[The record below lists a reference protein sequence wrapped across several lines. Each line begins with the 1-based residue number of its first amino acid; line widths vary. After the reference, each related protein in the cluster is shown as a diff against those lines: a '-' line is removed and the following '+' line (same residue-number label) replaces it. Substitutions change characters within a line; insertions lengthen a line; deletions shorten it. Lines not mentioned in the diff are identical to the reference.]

1 MGFLFIKKFFKNYQ
15 IIETQKEKNILL
27 KQIFYKDSLM
37 LELNRNLEL
46 NINEFL
52 LDRNDSIKHI
62 SKGLFIYVPKGMC
75 MYCIEAKLVKFI
87 QSFKFPY
94 FKLTIL
100 CHHEDER
107 SIYIFKIKNNLN
119 IDIRSVDNE
128 NFKQY
133 NIESL
138 DELMFFIIDKNN
150 NGAIALMN
158 SRYYDSFK
166 LLTSFLKCRY

>member
-37 LELNRNLEL
+37 LEL

-133 NIESL
+133 NI
-138 DELMFFIIDKNN
+138 K
-150 NGAIALMN
+150 
-158 SRYYDSFK
+158 
-166 LLTSFLKCRY
+166 